1 MRTMFAGRC
10 PAVCDNVML
19 EAPEIRPVRLSSHL
33 LQDEAAFSIMTT
45 TEDAGWLERLSLILD
60 AFREIHPEI
69 TANQILV
76 LLQIGGKPGITQRE
90 LSDRTGLK
98 DGTISR
104 ICALMSERGHQ
115 DRAGLSIVDI
125 RGVPGDYRLKGQY
138 LVGRGNDL
146 YARVQSLMTTG
157 G

>member
-1 MRTMFAGRC
+1 MFAGRC

-19 EAPEIRPVRLSSHL
+19 EAPEIRPVRLSSHFL
-33 LQDEAAFSIMTT
+33 YDEAAFSIMTT

-104 ICALMSERGHQ
+104 S
-115 DRAGLSIVDI
+115 
-125 RGVPGDYRLKGQY
+125 
-138 LVGRGNDL
+138 
-146 YARVQSLMTTG
+146 AR
-157 G
+157 

>member
-1 MRTMFAGRC
+1 MRTTFAARC

-19 EAPEIRPVRLSSHL
+19 EAPEIRPLRLSSHL
-33 LQDEAAFSIMTT
+33 LHDEAAFSTMTKI
-45 TEDAGWLERLSLILD
+45 EDAGWIERLALILD
-60 AFREIHPEI
+60 SFRDINPDI

-76 LLQIGGKPGITQRE
+76 LLHIGGNPGITQRE
-90 LSDRTGLK
+90 LAQRTGLK

-115 DRAGLSIVDI
+115 DRAGFSIIEI
-125 RGVPGDYRLKGQY
+125 RPVPGDFRSKGQY
-138 LVGRGNDL
+138 LVGRGIKL
-146 YARVQSLMTTG
+146 YERVRSLMILG